1 MERLILNKD
10 NIANLPL
17 VSEVSLDT
25 NSFNG
30 EEMFIKANQ
39 VIDILI
45 DDLGFMVSMLICH
58 SLFRISNVALHLL
71 SFTHQ
76 DIKIL
81 GEYNSIFFTHPHA
94 PLLSYVLFL
103 LINPTKQ

>member
-1 MERLILNKD
+1 MIC
-10 NIANLPL
+10 
-17 VSEVSLDT
+17 VSL
-25 NSFNG
+25 SFTFCKNH
-30 EEMFIKANQ
+30 
-39 VIDILI
+39 VIASADPLDITIILI
-45 DDLGFMVSMLICH
+45 DDLGFMVSMIICH

-103 LINPTKQ
+103 LINPTKQWYISYKGSYICYEN